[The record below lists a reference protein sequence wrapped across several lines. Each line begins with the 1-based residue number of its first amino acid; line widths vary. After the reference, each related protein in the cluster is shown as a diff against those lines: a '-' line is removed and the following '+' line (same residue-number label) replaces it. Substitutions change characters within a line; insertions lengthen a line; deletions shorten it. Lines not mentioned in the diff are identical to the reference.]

1 MEGFMG
7 KTSEL
12 VRLTDS
18 RYRQILAAGQLI
30 EKNRGGREDFLFM
43 DRDNYPTAEMLQEN
57 GVGERVREFLPWL
70 IYYRDVYE
78 PDSGNTEECRRS
90 RQCIESILR
99 EWLDIIP
106 DEAMAPVDRVT
117 PKKWGDMDLERRC
130 GVFRE
135 LVSYYSW
142 QEYGV
147 FLKDLGWRRFMSFY
161 RITDRSG
168 YAECERLTED
178 LMEVWE
184 KLQTE
189 PVLY

>member
-1 MEGFMG
+1 MV

-57 GVGERVREFLPWL
+57 GVGERVRKFLPWL

-90 RQCIESILR
+90 RQCIDSILG
-99 EWLDIIP
+99 EGLDIIP

-142 QEYGV
+142 
-147 FLKDLGWRRFMSFY
+147 FMNFY

-189 PVLY
+189 PVQY

>member
-1 MEGFMG
+1 
-7 KTSEL
+7 
-12 VRLTDS
+12 
-18 RYRQILAAGQLI
+18 
-30 EKNRGGREDFLFM
+30 M

-90 RQCIESILR
+90 R
-99 EWLDIIP
+99 
-106 DEAMAPVDRVT
+106 DRVT

-142 QEYGV
+142 QEYGG